1 MTNRGRLYIAFV
13 RGRRPD
19 AMRDSDMREE
29 SWRGAAAIV
38 IEICRAD
45 GDGDAPKPRVEVLPD
60 AVDPGKLGLGLGW
73 LSLGGVAV
81 KLSRRDDGKAFGP
94 ELGAE
99 LGDDR
104 AFGLTVGTPVRPEKE
119 QHG

>member
-1 MTNRGRLYIAFV
+1 MVEG
-13 RGRRPD
+13 D
-19 AMRDSDMREE
+19 ATGAVDQDE
-29 SWRGAAAIV
+29 SWRGTTAVV

-60 AVDPGKLGLGLGW
+60 AIDPGELGLRIGW
-73 LSLGGVAV
+73 LSLGSVTV
-81 KLSRRDDGKAFGP
+81 KLGRRDDSQAFGP
-94 ELGAE
+94 ELCAE